1 MRNAIN
7 PLAGHHRAGLQT
19 NPESE
24 QPDPTLVNEVMTVSS
39 MIATLLGAVF
49 TALILVGCA
58 HSPQADP
65 TAIPAPTP
73 TPIDVKALL
82 TRSGEATGALKT
94 FRFQLEH
101 NGEGGTPLT
110 DTLAVTEADGTVV
123 SPDGLSI
130 EFAGTVGSFAVRSSL
145 ITLGDDS
152 YMTNPLT
159 GAWEQVAR
167 EVSPLGFFDPQR
179 GIGSMMTEVQSPVL
193 VSKSDTEFE
202 IEGALP
208 VQALKPLLGGLTQGT
223 TVNVRLT
230 IDATTFFLKQAIL
243 DGRVTATEPDG
254 VIRTITLS
262 EFNEQVTIEPPG

>member
-7 PLAGHHRAGLQT
+7 PLAGHHRAGLQN

-24 QPDPTLVNEVMTVSS
+24 QPDPTLVNEAMTVSS
-39 MIATLLGAVF
+39 MIATLLGTVF

-65 TAIPAPTP
+65 TAIPVPTP

-101 NGEGGTPLT
+101 SSGGGTPLT
-110 DTLAVTEADGTVV
+110 DSLTVTEADGTVV

-167 EVSPLGFFDPQR
+167 EVSPLGFFDPQL
-179 GIGSMMTEVQSPVL
+179 GIGSMMTDVQSPVL
-193 VSKSDTEFE
+193 VSKSDAEFE

-208 VQALKPLLGGLTQGT
+208 VEALKPLLGGLTQGT

>member
-1 MRNAIN
+1 MTVNSTIATLLVTVLTVLFLIGC
-7 PLAGHHRAGLQT
+7 GHS
-19 NPESE
+19 P
-24 QPDPTLVNEVMTVSS
+24 QPDPT
-39 MIATLLGAVF
+39 AV
-49 TALILVGCA
+49 
-58 HSPQADP
+58 PP
-65 TAIPAPTP
+65 PTP
-73 TPIDVKALL
+73 TPIDVVGLL
-82 TRSGEATGALKT
+82 ARSGEATSALET

-110 DTLAVTEADGTVV
+110 ESLIVTEADGTVV
-123 SPDGLSI
+123 SPDAVSVA
-130 EFAGTVGSFAVRSSL
+130 FAGTLGNFAVRSSL

-193 VSKSDTEFE
+193 VEKSDTEFV
-202 IEGALP
+202 IEGSLP
-208 VQALKPLLGGLTQGT
+208 VEALEPLLGGSLMEGN
-223 TVNVRLT
+223 TVHVRLT
-230 IDATTFFLKQAIL
+230 IDTDNLFLQRAIL
-243 DGRVTATEPDG
+243 DGRLTATEPDG

>member
-1 MRNAIN
+1 MRNVS
-7 PLAGHHRAGLQT
+7 
-19 NPESE
+19 ESMHLG
-24 QPDPTLVNEVMTVSS
+24 PALGNEHMTVCST
-39 MIATLLGAVF
+39 ITTLLCTVF

-58 HSPQADP
+58 HSPEADP
-65 TAIPAPTP
+65 TAIPVPTP
-73 TPIDVKALL
+73 TPVDLEALL
-82 TRSGEATGALKT
+82 SRSGEATSALKT

-101 NGEGGTPLT
+101 SSGGGTPLT
-110 DTLAVTEADGTVV
+110 DSLTVTEADGTVV

-179 GIGSMMTEVQSPVL
+179 GIGSMMTDVQSPVL
-193 VSKSDTEFE
+193 ISKSDAEFE

-208 VQALKPLLGGLTQGT
+208 VEALKPLLGGLTQGT

-230 IDATTFFLKQAIL
+230 IDADTLYLQQAIL
-243 DGRVTATEPDG
+243 EGRVTATEPDG
-254 VIRTITLS
+254 VVRTITLS

>member
-1 MRNAIN
+1 MT
-7 PLAGHHRAGLQT
+7 QT
-19 NPESE
+19 IPESE
-24 QPDPTLVNEVMTVSS
+24 QLDPTPANEVMTVSS
-39 MIATLLGAVF
+39 MIATLLGTVF
-49 TALILVGCA
+49 TTLILVGCA
-58 HSPQADP
+58 HSPQPDKVA
-65 TAIPAPTP
+65 TPAPTP
-73 TPIDVKALL
+73 TPIDVEALL

-101 NGEGGTPLT
+101 NREGGTPLT
-110 DTLAVTEADGTVV
+110 DTLTVTEADGTVV

-130 EFAGTVGSFAVRSSL
+130 EFAGTVGNFAVRSSL

-159 GAWEQVAR
+159 GVWEQVAR
-167 EVSPLGFFDPQR
+167 EVSPLGFFDPQL

-193 VSKSDTEFE
+193 VSKSDAEIE

-208 VQALKPLLGGLTQGT
+208 VEALKPLLGGLTQGT

-230 IDATTFFLKQAIL
+230 IDADTLYLEQAIL

-254 VIRTITLS
+254 VVRTITLS

>member
-1 MRNAIN
+1 MRFA
-7 PLAGHHRAGLQT
+7 PGPCLLAT
-19 NPESE
+19 
-24 QPDPTLVNEVMTVSS
+24 
-39 MIATLLGAVF
+39 VF

-58 HSPQADP
+58 HSPQPDP

-73 TPIDVKALL
+73 TPIDLAALL

-101 NGEGGTPLT
+101 NRDGGTPLT
-110 DTLAVTEADGTVV
+110 ETLTVTEADGIVV
-123 SPDGLSI
+123 SPDAVSI
-130 EFAGTVGSFAVRSSL
+130 EFAGTVGNFAVRSSL

-159 GAWEQVAR
+159 GVWEQVAR

-179 GIGSMMTEVQSPVL
+179 GIGSMMTQLQSPAL
-193 VSKSDTEFE
+193 VSKSDSEFE

-208 VQALKPLLGGLTQGT
+208 VEALEPLLGGLTQGT
-223 TVNVRLT
+223 TVNARLT
-230 IDATTFFLKQAIL
+230 IDANSLFLERAIL

-254 VIRTITLS
+254 VVRTITLS

>member
-1 MRNAIN
+1 MRFA
-7 PLAGHHRAGLQT
+7 PGPCLLAT
-19 NPESE
+19 
-24 QPDPTLVNEVMTVSS
+24 
-39 MIATLLGAVF
+39 VF

-58 HSPQADP
+58 HSPQPDP

-73 TPIDVKALL
+73 TPIDVAALL

-101 NGEGGTPLT
+101 NRDGGTPLT
-110 DTLAVTEADGTVV
+110 ETLTVTEADGIVV
-123 SPDGLSI
+123 SPDAVSI
-130 EFAGTVGSFAVRSSL
+130 EFAGTVGNFAVRSSL

-159 GAWEQVAR
+159 GVWEQVAR

-179 GIGSMMTEVQSPVL
+179 GIGSMMTQLQSPVL
-193 VSKSDTEFE
+193 VSKSDSEFE

-208 VQALKPLLGGLTQGT
+208 VEALEPLLGGLTQGT
-223 TVNVRLT
+223 TVNARLT
-230 IDATTFFLKQAIL
+230 IDASSLFLRQAIL

-254 VIRTITLS
+254 VVRTITLS